1 MYSIFV
7 SGISAVCY
15 KYSIR
20 IQDVEKNVHILIL
33 HFSLFIIIEHA
44 DRTFGKGK
52 IQSVFEL
59 NDGSAVF
66 VTVAKYKTPGGE
78 DIDQVGVRPDL
89 ACSNVS
95 PGGPR
100 SVPGIPV
107 GPGADKLVIEELE
120 TDACV
125 LTAENILSKHPGKL

>member
-1 MYSIFV
+1 
-7 SGISAVCY
+7 
-15 KYSIR
+15 
-20 IQDVEKNVHILIL
+20 
-33 HFSLFIIIEHA
+33 
-44 DRTFGKGK
+44 
-52 IQSVFEL
+52 L

-78 DIDQVGVRPDL
+78 DIDQVGVTPDL
-89 ACSNVS
+89 ACSTVA
-95 PGGPR
+95 PGGPV

-120 TDACV
+120 TDSCV